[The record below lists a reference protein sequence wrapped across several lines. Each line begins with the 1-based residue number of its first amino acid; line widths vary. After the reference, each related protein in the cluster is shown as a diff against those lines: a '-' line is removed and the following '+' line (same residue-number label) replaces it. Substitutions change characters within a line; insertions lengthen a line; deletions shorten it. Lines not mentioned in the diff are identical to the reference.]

1 MLWVVG
7 AAPTSLE
14 VILEVILGVILEV
27 IRGNFS

>member
-1 MLWVVG
+1 MLWAVG
-7 AAPTSLE
+7 AAPTILE